1 MAATIHPCPRGILLV
16 LTIVEI
22 FVTVLT
28 HLQGGRLQLEA
39 FIIVAIIA
47 VVRHIL
53 SIVVRLAIPGAPTPS
68 RFGLTELAVNAGVS
82 FLLFVALALNRWTQL
97 RHAD

>member
-1 MAATIHPCPRGILLV
+1 LSEELLLV
-16 LTIVEI
+16 LTILEI

-28 HLQGGRLQLEA
+28 HLLGGRLQLEP
-39 FIIVAIIA
+39 FIIVAVIA

-53 SIVVRLAIPGAPTPS
+53 SIVVRLAIPGAPTPTPS

-82 FLLFVALALNRWTQL
+82 FLLLVALALNRWTQL